1 MENARMSNAA
11 ALVTELWKT
20 EYARGRQLIGNAA
33 AAPVME
39 LWLMESVRLLIGN
52 AAVMM
57 TMTVRNG

>member
-33 AAPVME
+33 AVVTE
-39 LWLMESVRLLIGN
+39 LWKTEYARGRQLIGN
-52 AAVMM
+52 AAAAPVME
-57 TMTVRNG
+57 